1 MCNFVYN
8 NSTVHNKLYSLTSKL
23 LVYFFSFFL
32 PSRLEVRAIL
42 KGAVIRVINL
52 SYYDVSLAVILCIVF
67 SVYVSIDESNVL
79 TPKRVFTT
87 LSLLSFVRLVSL
99 HFMIASFIQISEGRV
114 ALKRITVS
122 CILNSCSV
130 MQSLSPF
137 LSLPPFLPFS
147 LPFFSL
153 RLSLS
158 LSLHRIF
165 Y

>member
-1 MCNFVYN
+1 M
-8 NSTVHNKLYSLTSKL
+8 
-23 LVYFFSFFL
+23 
-32 PSRLEVRAIL
+32 RAIL

-87 LSLLSFVRLVSL
+87 LSLLSFVRLISL

-122 CILNSCSV
+122 CILSSCSV
-130 MQSLSPF
+130 MQSPS
-137 LSLPPFLPFS
+137 LSLPFSPS
-147 LPFFSL
+147 LPPSL
-153 RLSLS
+153 SPLSVSLSLFVSLS
-158 LSLHRIF
+158 LSL
-165 Y
+165 

>member
-1 MCNFVYN
+1 M
-8 NSTVHNKLYSLTSKL
+8 S
-23 LVYFFSFFL
+23 
-32 PSRLEVRAIL
+32 AIL

-87 LSLLSFVRLVSL
+87 LSLLSFVRLISL

-122 CILNSCSV
+122 CILSSCSV
-130 MQSLSPF
+130 MQSPSLSPF
-137 LSLPPFLPFS
+137 LALPPS
-147 LPFFSL
+147 LSPLSISLSL
-153 RLSLS
+153 RLSFFLS
-158 LSLHRIF
+158 LSIEF
-165 Y
+165 FIN

>member
-1 MCNFVYN
+1 M
-8 NSTVHNKLYSLTSKL
+8 
-23 LVYFFSFFL
+23 
-32 PSRLEVRAIL
+32 RAIL

-122 CILNSCSV
+122 CILSSCSV
-130 MQSLSPF
+130 MQSPS
-137 LSLPPFLPFS
+137 LSLPFSPS
-147 LPFFSL
+147 LPPSL
-153 RLSLS
+153 SPLSVSLSLS
-158 LSLHRIF
+158 LSLSL
-165 Y
+165 